1 MNALKD
7 DLRPPDP
14 HCSCY
19 TCRHFSRAYMRHL
32 YMTGE
37 MLGFRLCTI
46 HNLSY
51 YHQLVSGAR
60 DAILE
65 GSFADYK
72 KNVGEGWTS
81 GEKPDSRDAVT
92 Q

>member
-1 MNALKD
+1 
-7 DLRPPDP
+7 
-14 HCSCY
+14 
-19 TCRHFSRAYMRHL
+19 
-32 YMTGE
+32 MTGE

-60 DAILE
+60 EAILE

-72 KNVGEGWTS
+72 KQVGEGWYL
-81 GEKPDSRDAVT
+81 GEGSDRHDPVT
-92 Q
+92 RGETE